1 VISIPPER
9 KEVARPVIPNILR
22 KTKIATLNQSFVSK
36 AFGFRREKSCQQE
49 YNTFLASVNFV
60 SKQLLLPFNVH
71 YQCNKNFSGSYCR
84 TPKYQAQSAD
94 IQDN

>member
-36 AFGFRREKSCQQE
+36 AFGFMRKKLE
-49 YNTFLASVNFV
+49 SVL
-60 SKQLLLPFNVH
+60 SLLILPA
-71 YQCNKNFSGSYCR
+71 R
-84 TPKYQAQSAD
+84 
-94 IQDN
+94 IQYISSLGQFCF